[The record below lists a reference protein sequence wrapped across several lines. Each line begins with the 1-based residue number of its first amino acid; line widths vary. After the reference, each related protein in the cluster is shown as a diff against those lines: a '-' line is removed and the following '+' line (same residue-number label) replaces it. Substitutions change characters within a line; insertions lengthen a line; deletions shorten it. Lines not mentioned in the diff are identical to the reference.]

1 MSEQKQR
8 DIILTDDQKDA
19 LVQSFF
25 PVMLEFFQSD
35 KGKKSIPNTL
45 KIRSVKN
52 RKPLNSC
59 WLFSNHKKYNLAL

>member
-35 KGKKSIPNTL
+35 RGKKIYTEYL
-45 KIRSVKN
+45 KNKELSLIHITEPTRN
-52 RKPLNSC
+52 DP
-59 WLFSNHKKYNLAL
+59 

>member
-35 KGKKSIPNTL
+35 RGKKIYTEY
-45 KIRSVKN
+45 
-52 RKPLNSC
+52 LNSLEQNTANKEIKRDC
-59 WLFSNHKKYNLAL
+59 KT

>member
-35 KGKKSIPNTL
+35 RGKKSIPNTL

-52 RKPLNSC
+52 REPLNSC
-59 WLFSNHKKYNLAL
+59 WLFSNHKNAI

>member
-35 KGKKSIPNTL
+35 RGKKIYTEYL
-45 KIRSVKN
+45 KNKECEKSE
-52 RKPLNSC
+52 PP
-59 WLFSNHKKYNLAL
+59 

>member
-35 KGKKSIPNTL
+35 RGKKIYTEYL
-45 KIRSVKN
+45 KNKECEN
-52 RKPLNSC
+52 REPLNSC
-59 WLFSNHKKYNLAL
+59 WLFSNHKKCDLAL